1 MFYGQF
7 EFYGQVCLQKALYS
21 LTPHYF
27 YAPICTLFALF
38 SVKSG
43 IFLSLLNVYLFVSK
57 KGGGHSSGEL
67 VVAHLV
73 LPDSNAR
80 LQLVEI
86 PLQFGGIE
94 YLLPQPWVFY
104 EEGGIGVPSG
114 QVVPN
119 KA

>member
-1 MFYGQF
+1 M
-7 EFYGQVCLQKALYS
+7 
-21 LTPHYF
+21 
-27 YAPICTLFALF
+27 F

-43 IFLSLLNVYLFVSK
+43 IFLSLLNIYLFVSK
-57 KGGGHSSGEL
+57 KGGGHSGSEL
-67 VVAHLV
+67 VVTHLV
-73 LPDSNAR
+73 LSDSNAR

>member
-1 MFYGQF
+1 MHRVVPY
-7 EFYGQVCLQKALYS
+7 LYCFQSS
-21 LTPHYF
+21 LVNSF
-27 YAPICTLFALF
+27 
-38 SVKSG
+38 
-43 IFLSLLNVYLFVSK
+43 SLLNVYLFVSK
-57 KGGGHSSGEL
+57 KGGGHSGGEL

>member
-1 MFYGQF
+1 MHRVVPYLHSFQSR
-7 EFYGQVCLQKALYS
+7 L
-21 LTPHYF
+21 
-27 YAPICTLFALF
+27 
-38 SVKSG
+38 G
-43 IFLSLLNVYLFVSK
+43 IFFSLLNVYLFVSK
-57 KGGGHSSGEL
+57 KGCGHSGSEL

>member
-1 MFYGQF
+1 MGNF
-7 EFYGQVCLQKALYS
+7 VCRGFLCVCFLLHT
-21 LTPHYF
+21 LTQYYF

-43 IFLSLLNVYLFVSK
+43 IFFSLLNVYLFVSK
-57 KGGGHSSGEL
+57 KGCGHSGSEL